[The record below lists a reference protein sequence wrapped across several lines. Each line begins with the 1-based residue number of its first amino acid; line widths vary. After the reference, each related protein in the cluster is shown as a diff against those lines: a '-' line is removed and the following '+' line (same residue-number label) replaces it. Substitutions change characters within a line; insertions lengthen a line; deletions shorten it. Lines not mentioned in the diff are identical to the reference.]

1 MAEEDDATAQ
11 GTAGSEGFAAQM
23 AMNGPHSAGSEAYLR
38 KHGMLL
44 DLQIENL
51 KKLDEYETSH
61 LRWRRFND
69 QMRGLLQMMA
79 AAVAALI
86 VIAIGAAVWSAHEA
100 DGVVIEAFSVP
111 PDFAAKGLSGPV
123 IAKRLQDRLAAL
135 QAATFSLRAPSSYAN
150 DWGDDIKVQIPD
162 TGVSIGEANRFLRG
176 WLGRETHITGEV
188 WRTSDGIAITA
199 RAGDDAS
206 PVIAGREAGF
216 DKLIQSAAE
225 AVYRRT
231 QPYRYGIYLLQAGR
245 LDEAQGVFASLAR
258 SGARPDRAWAH
269 IGLAAVLEARG
280 DLRAGLEEYK
290 NAGGE
295 APDFPLAWGDGANTE
310 IDLGHDEDALIDT
323 RKALSLGLG
332 GSGASINPYYME
344 TFALGAKASVAVSLG
359 DNTGALALDRRLQSM
374 EDRKSWENSFENDL
388 VACAGMHDAHC
399 MQRAWARLPSADAYS
414 GTSASVALNREGA
427 LAVAQTHLGQWREAE
442 DTLGTIA
449 SAVDKAGKPLVWL
462 RDTFVAPLQA
472 LTRAEL
478 GDAARARALIATTP
492 LDCELCLFVRGRV
505 EAAAGSR
512 HGAEYWFARADAFAP
527 SFPFVDSEWGKML
540 LDDGDASGA
549 IAKFER
555 AHAKSP
561 SFADPLEYWGEA
573 LMRQNRA
580 DLALAKFEEANKY
593 APDWGRLHLKW
604 GEALMWSGHKD
615 EARRQFDIASQL
627 DLAPSEK
634 LEVMRMKAG
643 NGG

>member
-1 MAEEDDATAQ
+1 VAEEEDTSAA
-11 GTAGSEGFAAQM
+11 GAGSSDPLAAQM
-23 AMNGPHSAGSEAYLR
+23 AMGAAGNPAAQAYLR
-38 KHGMLL
+38 KHGVLL

-69 QMRGLLQMMA
+69 QMKGVLQMMA

-86 VIAIGAAVWSAHEA
+86 VVAIAAAVWGAHEA

-111 PDFAAKGLSGPV
+111 PDLAAKGLSGQV
-123 IAKRLQDRLAAL
+123 IATRLQDRLAAL

-150 DWGDDIKVQIPD
+150 NWGDDIKVQIPD

-176 WLGRETHITGEV
+176 WLGHETHITGEV
-188 WRTSDGIAITA
+188 WRTSDGVAITA

-206 PVIAGREAGF
+206 PVIAGREAEF
-216 DKLIQSAAE
+216 DKLIESAAE

-231 QPYRYGIYLLQAGR
+231 QPYRYGIHLLQAGR
-245 LDEAQGVFASLAR
+245 LDEAQGIFASLAR

-310 IDLGHDEDALIDT
+310 VDLGHDEDALIDT

-344 TFALGAKASVAVSLG
+344 TFALGAKAAVAASLG
-359 DNTGALALDRRLQSM
+359 DNTGALALDRRLQSV

-388 VACAGMHDAHC
+388 AACAGMHDAHC
-399 MQRAWARLPSADAYS
+399 VRRAWARLPSADAYS

-427 LAVAQTHLGQWREAE
+427 LAVAQTRLGQWREAE
-442 DTLGTIA
+442 GTLGTIA
-449 SAVDKAGKPLVWL
+449 QAVAKAGKPLAWL
-462 RDTFVAPLQA
+462 RDTLVSPLQA
-472 LTRAEL
+472 LTEAEL
-478 GDAARARALIATTP
+478 GDVAKARALIATTP
-492 LDCELCLFVRGRV
+492 LDCELCLFVRGRI
-505 EAAAGSR
+505 EAAAKNR
-512 HGAEYWFARADAFAP
+512 RGAETWFTRADAFAP
-527 SFPFVDSEWGKML
+527 SFPFVDTEWGRML
-540 LDDGDASGA
+540 LDDGDAAGA
-549 IAKFER
+549 IAKFEIANAR
-555 AHAKSP
+555 SP
-561 SFADPLEYWGEA
+561 HFADPLELWGEA
-573 LMRQNRA
+573 LIAKNRS
-580 DLALAKFEEANKY
+580 DLALVKFEEANKY
-593 APDWGRLHLKW
+593 APNWVRLHRKW
-604 GEALMWSGHKD
+604 GEALMWSGHED
-615 EARRQFDIASQL
+615 EAKKQLAIA
-627 DLAPSEK
+627 AG
-634 LEVMRMKAG
+634 LE
-643 NGG
+643 